1 MRVSRNLLK
10 DSSRHQVFHVVSR
23 IVDRRLIF
31 RDEERE
37 CFVRIMRKYEGFC
50 GVEVLAFCVMGNHFH
65 ILLRIPEKP
74 SQITESEIWRRMKH
88 IYSPQKIKQYET
100 EWEEWSTAGM
110 SDRQEEF
117 LNCMRQRMYDLS
129 VFLQELKQRFS
140 KWYNFRSE
148 RKGTLWEERFR
159 SVLLEGK
166 EGVLKIVAAYI
177 DLNPVR
183 AGLVQDPK
191 DYPWSSYGEAC
202 LGGTLSRRGLAR
214 ILSGRGPNQS
224 WPDLSRSYRVL
235 LLSRVDSQ
243 ISREEREI
251 GSPGI
256 KDGQIIPD
264 DKLHVTPE
272 KLRHKIRA
280 FTDGLVIGSEEYL
293 EHFHKNYY
301 LKSVPGRKGSG
312 EKIKELG
319 TGLLRS
325 FRRVQ

>member
-31 RDEERE
+31 KDEERD

-65 ILLRIPEKP
+65 IMLSVPERP
-74 SQITESEIWRRMKH
+74 RHITESEIWQKMKH
-88 IYSPQKIKQYET
+88 IYSSQKMKQYED
-100 EWEEWSTAGM
+100 EWKEWGAAGM

-117 LNCMRQRMYDLS
+117 LNSMRARMYDLS
-129 VFLQELKQRFS
+129 IFVQELKQRFS
-140 KWYNFRSE
+140 KWYNIKSE
-148 RKGTLWEERFR
+148 RKGTLWEDRFR

-183 AGLVQDPK
+183 AGIVQEPD
-191 DYPWSSYGEAC
+191 DYRWSSYGEAC
-202 LGGTLSRRGLAR
+202 MGGTISRRGLAQ
-214 ILSGRGPNQS
+214 ILSGRGHRQS
-224 WPDLSRSYRVL
+224 WSDLSSAYRLL
-235 LLSRVDSQ
+235 LLSRMNSQ
-243 ISREEREI
+243 KSGVASQT
-251 GSPGI
+251 GSSGC
-256 KDGQIIPD
+256 KDGEKIPD
-264 DKLHVTPE
+264 AKFHVTPE
-272 KLRHKIRA
+272 KLRQKVRA

-293 EHFHKNYY
+293 EHFYSNYY
-301 LKSVPGRKGSG
+301 FKLVPGRKGSG

-319 TGLLRS
+319 LGFVRS
-325 FRRVQ
+325 FRSVK